1 MCIIIFKDIM
11 KHILH
16 KYSFQDE
23 NNVVVTDSIEVAVSN
38 MSNDD
43 AGPEG
48 ISTAAVVLDSNNTD
62 EQDGEDDGEEEE
74 NDDDDDDD
82 DEEEDDDDDEEEDD
96 DEDEDDGK
104 GEENHHYKI
113 SRGRSNFSP
122 ISRRRNQDEN
132 KKFQTD

>member
-1 MCIIIFKDIM
+1 MCIIKLKIFKDIM
-11 KHILH
+11 KRILH

-74 NDDDDDDD
+74 NDDDDDDED
-82 DEEEDDDDDEEEDD
+82 DDDEEEEDDDDEQH
-96 DEDEDDGK
+96 GSFF
-104 GEENHHYKI
+104 I
-113 SRGRSNFSP
+113 SKKNYSP
-122 ISRRRNQDEN
+122 KLIYDNIFPYFE
-132 KKFQTD
+132 

>member
-1 MCIIIFKDIM
+1 MLKDIM

-62 EQDGEDDGEEEE
+62 QQDGEDDGEEEE
-74 NDDDDDDD
+74 NDDDDDDE
-82 DEEEDDDDDEEEDD
+82 DEENEDDDDDEDD
-96 DEDEDDGK
+96 DDKQHEAFFTSLK
-104 GEENHHYKI
+104 NHSSKLIYNNI
-113 SRGRSNFSP
+113 FP
-122 ISRRRNQDEN
+122 YFE
-132 KKFQTD
+132 